1 MASRFSQGLKA
12 LGADE
17 PRTRAAPAPQE
28 ATPEREAQAAT
39 PQPRQEPETP
49 PRYTAPSRVGK
60 KAVTGYFDPAV
71 RQQLAVLAAE
81 KDRSQNDL
89 IAEALNMLFER
100 YRKSPIAKG

>member
-1 MASRFSQGLKA
+1 MSSRFSQGLKS

-17 PRTRAAPAPQE
+17 PKPRAAAPE
-28 ATPEREAQAAT
+28 AEPVAT
-39 PQPRQEPETP
+39 APRRSDTQGQPDAT
-49 PRYTAPSRVGK
+49 YTAPSRRGK

-81 KDRSQNDL
+81 QDRSQNDL

-100 YRKSPIAKG
+100 YRKSPFARG